1 MNAYDSIERGV
12 VDEGERRRP
21 RTFTLTQLL
30 VACVAVCV
38 CSIAATTAV
47 HRLSQEEPPDIE
59 PRPDP
64 PAPLDEPFRKAATT
78 VVNTH
83 QGPSRL
89 ANFDSGAALDDDSA
103 LVNFDDDDSDSD
115 SDSD

>member
-30 VACVAVCV
+30 VACVVVCV

-47 HRLSQEEPPDIE
+47 HAANAARASRERALAEETARTDVARAELERRIGSFPYLVYLE
-59 PRPDP
+59 R
-64 PAPLDEPFRKAATT
+64 
-78 VVNTH
+78 VTH
-83 QGPSRL
+83 SC
-89 ANFDSGAALDDDSA
+89 SS
-103 LVNFDDDDSDSD
+103 
-115 SDSD
+115 